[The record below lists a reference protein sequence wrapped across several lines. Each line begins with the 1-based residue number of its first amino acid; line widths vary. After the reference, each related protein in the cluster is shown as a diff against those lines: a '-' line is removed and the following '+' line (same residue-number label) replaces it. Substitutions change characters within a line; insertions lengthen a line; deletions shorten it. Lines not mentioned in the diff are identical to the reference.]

1 MNQEDTIQVL
11 DREQLLSRYKGYESV
26 LKQSIDIFF
35 EETPSEMERLVSS
48 IRESNAETAGKSAH
62 SLLNK
67 VGTLMGIRIM
77 KLARRLED
85 HLRAGE
91 LDQARALLPVAETE
105 LELFSNELK
114 AFRQE
119 L

>member
-35 EETPSEMERLVSS
+35 EETPSEMERLVAS
-48 IRESNAETAGKSAH
+48 IRDNNAETAGRSAH

-67 VGTLMGIRIM
+67 VGTLMGIRM
-77 KLARRLED
+77 TKLTRKLED

-91 LDQARALLPVAETE
+91 LDQARALLPEAETE
-105 LELFSNELK
+105 LDLFSDALK
-114 AFRQE
+114 EFQQE